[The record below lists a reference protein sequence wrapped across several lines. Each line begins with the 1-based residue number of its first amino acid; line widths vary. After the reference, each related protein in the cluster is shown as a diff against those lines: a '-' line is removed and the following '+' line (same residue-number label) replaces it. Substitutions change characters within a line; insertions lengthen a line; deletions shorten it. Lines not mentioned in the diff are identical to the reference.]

1 MYRTACE
8 TCHGQTL
15 EGSDLAPPIQ
25 GEVFLQTWDGEVL
38 AELMMFVQET
48 MPQNSPGELTE
59 VDYADIVAFIRS
71 SNGFPLGEELT
82 MASMEDIV
90 IATEE

>member
-1 MYRTACE
+1 
-8 TCHGQTL
+8 
-15 EGSDLAPPIQ
+15 
-25 GEVFLQTWDGEVL
+25 VFLQTWDGEVL
-38 AELMMFVQET
+38 AELMMLAQGT

-59 VDYADIVAFIRS
+59 VDYTDIVAFILS